1 MYEITSIA
9 LSTAKSSDEL
19 VEGAIAF
26 FQKDIERNPD
36 FFGLKFETLCAGR
49 RSKKIREEFN
59 AGINQRVAHT
69 KRELSL
75 SMNPQSLKRF
85 HISSWRCIMELQFR

>member
-1 MYEITSIA
+1 
-9 LSTAKSSDEL
+9 L

-69 KRELSL
+69 KKYWLTVPKRELSL